1 MKTELWINGIKLDV
15 NESIPFPISYSQAD
29 AKTPES
35 RKRSTSKTIELPGTV
50 VNNTFFASSYDLYI
64 TDVYN
69 DMLGFNFDPTLR
81 YPCIVREGD
90 DIFTG
95 SASLLKV
102 VRKRGVNK
110 FCVALYSEI
119 IDIFQS
125 LGDKLVSELDWSAY
139 NQTLSVANIE
149 ASWAASTGSGVV
161 FGLVHYGLTNNLLRY
176 KTNQVYPH
184 IYIKEFVEKCFA
196 LSGKTVSSAFL
207 SSAQKK
213 KIVWGYGG
221 GEPTLLDAGEVS
233 SRQANYTGDGVV
245 AYVLPH
251 SLYSPFPQQTS
262 WDYTKYIMI
271 SDNSVVTMTQVV
283 DTYAQYNE
291 GTGEIVVFNSG
302 SYNLNIQ
309 ADVTLDWTLT
319 DTGLIGTAYF
329 LSVDIIIYK
338 NFAVISTTHQV
349 IVDGNPGT
357 DTLSFNINQTFDCQ
371 AGDVIFALIKVQTN
385 VHCSA
390 NGTGE
395 DLELDVD
402 LNNTL
407 VFNFTAINSG
417 LIDGDT
423 VEISRFLPEMK
434 CSDLLK
440 DIMTMFNMYMGD
452 PDPNG
457 LVVFEPIEDYFFE
470 TDDTDNWTAKLCRG
484 ADDEIEIEPASNI
497 EGKTYRY
504 RWAEDRDYH
513 KQRYFNLYGKD
524 YGDYDYN
531 VPSTFK
537 KGEKLYQLKQAQ
549 TCPVQIPGTDIII
562 PMIVKRNEMTNVDT
576 PHKGKPRMYFF
587 NGEVACATAWE
598 LENSDT
604 GALTS
609 YNVYP
614 QFHHLDDLTTADYDL
629 NFGVPIRVFYTATT
643 YTTKNMFLEHHAQPI
658 RELTGRDSKIVNAMF
673 RIKPADLYHNFMRRL
688 CNIDGVVYRK
698 NLVKDYLSGANQP
711 VKCELIKVVAG
722 NSRSTYQVGAPE
734 IFKPPITN
742 TRPTTTTST
751 AARAEEPYVPADST
765 SGNVTITLP
774 ADPSPGQEFVVKKMV
789 TANFVY
795 IVVDGGVKTIDGATL
810 YRLTAKYAS
819 ATVVYDGTNYLVTS
833 VKLA

>member
-1 MKTELWINGIKLDV
+1 MRTELWIDGVKLDV
-15 NESIPFPISYSQAD
+15 NENIPFPLSYSQAD
-29 AKTPES
+29 AKSPES

-50 VNNTFFASSYDLYI
+50 VNNTFFASAYDLYI

-69 DMLGFNFDPTLR
+69 DLVGFDFDPTLR

-139 NQTLSVANIE
+139 NHTLSVANIE
-149 ASWAASTGSGVV
+149 NSWSAPTGSGIVY
-161 FGLVHYGLTNNLLRY
+161 GLAHYGLTNNLLRY
-176 KTNQVYPH
+176 KTNQLYPH

-221 GEPTLLDAGEVS
+221 GEPTLLDPAEVS
-233 SRQANYTGDGVV
+233 SRQASYTGDGI
-245 AYVLPH
+245 ASYVLPH
-251 SLYSPFPQQTS
+251 SMYDAFLNRTK
-262 WDYTKYIMI
+262 WWYTKWIPV
-271 SDNSVVTMTQVV
+271 SDNSIVTMTQVT
-283 DTYAQYNE
+283 DTYSQFNQA
-291 GTGEIVVFNSG
+291 TGEIVVFNSG
-302 SYNLNIQ
+302 SYNLNVQ
-309 ADVTLDWTLT
+309 GTFPLTYTLT
-319 DTGLIGTAYF
+319 DTGLFNTSYGFIVRLF
-329 LSVDIIIYK
+329 IYK
-338 NFAVISTTHQV
+338 NFAAVSTTAQV
-349 IVDGNPGT
+349 ILDGNPGT
-357 DTLSFNINQTFDCQ
+357 QNVTFDVNQVLDCQ
-371 AGDVIFALIKVQTN
+371 AGDVI
-385 VHCSA
+385 SA
-390 NGTGE
+390 MFQVVSHVDCWENGIGE
-395 DLELDVD
+395 DLEFDMDLD
-402 LNNTL
+402 NTL

-417 LIDGDT
+417 LVDGDF
-423 VEISRFLPEMK
+423 VEVSRFLPEMK

-457 LVVFEPIEDYFFE
+457 VVVFEPIEDYFHE
-470 TDDTDNWTAKLCRG
+470 TDDTDNWTKKLCRG
-484 ADDEIEIEPASNI
+484 PEDEIEIEPASNI
-497 EGKTYRY
+497 EGKTYRF
-504 RWAEDRDYH
+504 RWAEDRDYF
-513 KQRYFNLYGKD
+513 KQRYYNLYGKD
-524 YGDYDYN
+524 YGDYDYD

-549 TCPVQIPGTDIII
+549 TCPVQIPGSDIII
-562 PMIVKRNEMTNVDT
+562 PMIIKRNETTNIDT

-587 NGEVACATAWE
+587 NGEVACTTAWE

-614 QFHHLDDLTTADYDL
+614 QFHHLDNLTTADYDL

-673 RIKPADLYHNFMRRL
+673 RLKPADLYHNFMRRL
-688 CNIDGVVYRK
+688 CNIDGVVFRK
-698 NLVKDYLSGANQP
+698 NLVKDYLSGSNKP

-722 NSRSTYQVGAPE
+722 NSRSNYAVAAPE
-734 IFKPPITN
+734 IMHPATGN
-742 TRPTTTTST
+742 TTTITT
-751 AARAEEPYVPADST
+751 DTYARPDRKSYVVDT
-765 SGNVTITLP
+765 SGGDVTVTFDTTVFSYSEGQSWDFTKVGGNNLILDVVGSETLSGETTQTIRR
-774 ADPSPGQEFVVKKMV
+774 DYDSPSIIYKQGQFYF
-789 TANFVY
+789 N
-795 IVVDGGVKTIDGATL
+795 
-810 YRLTAKYAS
+810 
-819 ATVVYDGTNYLVTS
+819 
-833 VKLA
+833 